1 MSNKLERALGFK
13 DLTMIVIGTVIGSGI
28 FIVPAIVLRQTGESV
43 WIALLVWL
51 LGGILSLLGALTY
64 GELGAMFPEAGGL
77 YVYLRDAFGPLLG
90 FLYGWSLFFVIGS
103 GTVATLAVAFSSYLN
118 QLIPLTPFAGRA
130 VSILMI
136 IVVATINVRGV
147 RTGAKVQNW
156 TTAIK
161 VVAILVMSAL
171 LIAHGSR
178 FAEGGLRLPSDL
190 FSLKVLSNMG
200 LAIVGVLWAYEG
212 WHYVSF
218 STGETVNP
226 QRIFPRAITLATVAL
241 IGIYLVA
248 NVSYI
253 AALGPSGLAE
263 SERPAAQAVSV
274 ILGPAAGNL
283 IAVVILISMFG
294 AANGTTMTSTRVYF
308 AMANDGIF
316 FRKLGEVHP
325 RFRTPA
331 LAIIWS
337 SLWAILMAAT
347 GTFEQLLTY
356 VVFAGWFFYA
366 LGAASVFVFRRTR
379 AATERPFL
387 VPGYPITPLLFVL
400 ASFAIV
406 LNTLVS
412 QPERGLV
419 GLGMVLLGTPAYY
432 FWRRR
437 LKGPS
442 ASAK

>member
-13 DLTMIVIGTVIGSGI
+13 DLTMIVVGTVIGSGI
-28 FIVPAIVLRQTGESV
+28 FIVPATVLHQTGESV

-77 YVYLRDAFGPLLG
+77 YVYLRDAFGPLLA
-90 FLYGWSLFFVIGS
+90 FLYGWSLFFLIGS
-103 GTVATLAVAFSSYLN
+103 GSVATLAVAFSSYLN
-118 QLIPLTPFAGRA
+118 QLLPLTPFEGRV

-136 IVVATINVRGV
+136 IVVAAINVRGV
-147 RTGAKVQNW
+147 RSSASVQNW
-156 TTAIK
+156 TTGIK
-161 VVAILVMSAL
+161 VAAILLMSAL
-171 LIAHGSR
+171 LIVNGSR
-178 FAEGGLRLPSDL
+178 FGEGGLGLPSDL
-190 FSLKVLSNMG
+190 FSLKVLSSMG
-200 LAIVGVLWAYEG
+200 LAVVGVLWAYEG

-226 QRIFPRAITLATVAL
+226 QRIFARAITVATVAL

-248 NVSYI
+248 NVAYI
-253 AALGPSGLAE
+253 AALGPSETAA
-263 SERPAAQAVSV
+263 SQRPAAQAVSV
-274 ILGPAAGNL
+274 TLGPAAGNF
-283 IAVVILISMFG
+283 IALAILISMFS
-294 AANGTTMTSTRVYF
+294 AANGVTLTSTRVYF
-308 AMANDGIF
+308 AMANDGLF

-325 RFRTPA
+325 RFKTPA
-331 LAIIWS
+331 LAVVWS

-366 LGAASVFVFRRTR
+366 LGAASLLVFRRTR

-387 VPGYPITPLLFVL
+387 VPGYPVTPLLFILV
-400 ASFAIV
+400 SFAIV
-406 LNTLVS
+406 LNTVVS

-437 LKGPS
+437 LKTAS
-442 ASAK
+442 DSAK